1 MKPAP
6 PVTSSRIARRLAA
19 HLGEAGAKPLAPV
32 RKGRC
37 AGTLTAE
44 HRVRGPGSAS
54 FQLCGRDSADTAID
68 ACLLEDRLREVGP
81 RAVASGSDVP
91 EAPRTVLDHQRAHC
105 LREVSG
111 EGRRGTLVVDDPY
124 LVAFLAEPE
133 HGAEEVVTDRA
144 EQP

>member
-6 PVTSSRIARRLAA
+6 PVTSSRNARRLAA
-19 HLGEAGAKPLAPV
+19 HLGEACAKTLAPV
-32 RKGRC
+32 RKDGR
-37 AGTLTAE
+37 AGTLAAE

-54 FQLCGRDSADTAID
+54 FQLHGRDSADTANG
-68 ACLLEDRLREVGP
+68 ARLLEDRLREVGP

-91 EAPRTVLDHQRAHC
+91 EAPGTLLVHQLTHR
-105 LREVSG
+105 LREGSG
-111 EGRRGTLVVDDPY
+111 EGRRATLVVDDLD

-133 HGAEEVVTDRA
+133 HRAEEVVTDRA